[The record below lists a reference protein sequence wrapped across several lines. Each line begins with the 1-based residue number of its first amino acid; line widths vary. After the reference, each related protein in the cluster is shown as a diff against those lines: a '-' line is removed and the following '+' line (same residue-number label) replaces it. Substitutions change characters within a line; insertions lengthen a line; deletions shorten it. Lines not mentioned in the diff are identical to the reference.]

1 MRKLSRAVLVFI
13 VILHSMALLTGCTDK
28 QPARVAW
35 VSIEKPPIR
44 LIYVNRQDLVSDETV
59 HHLLQHIERQPF
71 KNYKFNAGIKIKL
84 DANAHQSDIES
95 DSDISYTTIQRN

>member
-71 KNYKFNAGIKIKL
+71 KNYKFNETTAIRVE
-84 DANAHQSDIES
+84 ATSHQSDAES
-95 DSDISYTTIQRN
+95 DIDTLTVSKGK